1 MLVYDFLFG
10 QGIQCGGDLKHSVTK
25 HKSALQSCLAR
36 LKIKAKVYKNEDL
49 LPKQILDKGMH
60 KNMIIYV
67 LHSKEVI
74 LIELVLCSHCSQS
87 DIRFHLVYKINCLDY
102 MILTH

>member
-1 MLVYDFLFG
+1 MLVYDFQFG

-60 KNMIIYV
+60 KI
-67 LHSKEVI
+67 
-74 LIELVLCSHCSQS
+74 Q
-87 DIRFHLVYKINCLDY
+87 
-102 MILTH
+102 

>member
-10 QGIQCGGDLKHSVTK
+10 QGIQCGGDLKHSTK